1 MAKPI
6 KITAEKCIGCKSCA
20 IACSMFKTGTV
31 RPNAAGVVVHIDQ
44 FKKEEKP
51 VICRQCKHPKCVPAC
66 PTSSLSLDS
75 NGVVLVNED
84 KCIGCWDCIEACP
97 FNALHRDTIRNVIVK
112 CDLCYGHESGP
123 RCVSI
128 CPVQSLTYSSE

>member
-20 IACSMFKTGTV
+20 LACSTFKTGTV
-31 RPNAAGVVVHIDQ
+31 RPNASGVVVHIDQ

-51 VICRQCKHPKCVPAC
+51 IICRQCKQPKCVPAC
-66 PTSSLSLDS
+66 SNGCLTLDS
-75 NGVVLVNED
+75 NGVVLVNEA
-84 KCIGCWDCIEACP
+84 KCTGCWDCIEVCP
-97 FNALHRDTIRNVIVK
+97 FNALHRDTIRNVVVK
-112 CDLCYGHESGP
+112 CDLCYNHQSGP

-128 CPVQSLTYSSE
+128 CPVQSLTYSKE